1 MVRFGG
7 VIGRVPR
14 YLRLGWLL
22 MREPTVPRRGKAALA
37 GGLGYAVSPIDPVPG
52 IIPVVGQLDDL
63 AVLLLSLRVAL
74 RSAPEAVAERHLA
87 TSGLSR
93 ATVDAD
99 LRTIRATTIWI
110 AGRSV
115 AAAGRV
121 GKALVG
127 AALRRVSGSDSRVP
141 SAGPDRQSR
150 GKRR

>member
-1 MVRFGG
+1 MRFGG

-74 RSAPEAVAERHLA
+74 RSAPEAVAKRHLA

-93 ATVDAD
+93 ATLDAD

-141 SAGPDRQSR
+141 SADPDRQSR

>member
-1 MVRFGG
+1 MRFGG

-93 ATVDAD
+93 ATLHAD
-99 LRTIRATTIWI
+99 LGTIRAPTIRRP
-110 AGRSV
+110 GRSS
-115 AAAGRV
+115 AAPGRV
-121 GKALVG
+121 GKALLG
-127 AALRRVSGSDSRVP
+127 ATLRRVATRD
-141 SAGPDRQSR
+141 
-150 GKRR
+150 